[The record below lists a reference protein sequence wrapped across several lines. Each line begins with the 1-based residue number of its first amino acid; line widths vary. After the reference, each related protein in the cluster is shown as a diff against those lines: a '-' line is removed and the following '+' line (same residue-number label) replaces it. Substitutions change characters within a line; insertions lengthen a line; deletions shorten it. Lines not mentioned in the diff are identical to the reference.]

1 MQVIARFRNMV
12 TLKDWLVASR
22 ALFTITVVLP
32 CIVGGVIA
40 FQHGVVNLPLLALAA
55 VGLLFGNIG
64 ANFTNDYF
72 DYKSG
77 VDALDKGR
85 QFKRGS
91 EVLLK
96 NGLNVNMVRRSIA
109 AALGVTAAI
118 GTYFIFTVD
127 WRVVFFGLAGL
138 FIAYFYTA
146 RPVKLGYRGF
156 GELASGFG
164 SGPLP
169 VIGTYFLLTHQIS
182 IDAIVASIPVGIL
195 VASILYI
202 GNVPDAEADR
212 QVGKKTI
219 SVRLGR
225 RAVRVIGPVFYC
237 ATYLTIIIGVVAGW
251 FPVWS
256 IIALLTIPLVI
267 KLLRLTSEF
276 YDDIPRYAPAIM
288 MTVKV
293 FAYTTILIAASFVI
307 NAVA

>member
-1 MQVIARFRNMV
+1 VV
-12 TLKDWLVASR
+12 TLKDWVVASR

-32 CIVGGVIA
+32 CIVGGAIA
-40 FQHGVVNLPLLALAA
+40 FQHGVLNLPLLALAA

-77 VDALDKGR
+77 VDALDRGR
-85 QFKRGS
+85 EFKRGS
-91 EVLLK
+91 EILLK
-96 NGLNVNMVRRSIA
+96 NGLTVNVVRKSIA
-109 AALGVTAAI
+109 TALCITTAI
-118 GTYFIFTVD
+118 GIYFIFAVD
-127 WRVVFFGLAGL
+127 WRIVFFGLAGL

-146 RPVKLGYRGF
+146 QPVKLGYRGL

-182 IDAIVASIPVGIL
+182 VDAIVASIPVGIL
-195 VASILYI
+195 VASILYV

-212 QVGKKTI
+212 QVGKRTI

-225 RAVRVIGPVFYC
+225 KAVKILGPLFYT
-237 ATYLTIIIGVVAGW
+237 ATYLTVIIGIVADW
-251 FPVWS
+251 LPIWS
-256 IIALLTIPLVI
+256 IISLVTIPLVI
-267 KLLRLTSEF
+267 KLLRLTSKF

-293 FAYTTILIAASFVI
+293 FAYTTILIATSFVI
-307 NAVA
+307 SAFM

>member
-1 MQVIARFRNMV
+1 MV
-12 TLKDWLVASR
+12 TLKDWLLASR

-32 CIVGGVIA
+32 CMVGGAIA
-40 FQHGVVNLPLLALAA
+40 FQRGFVDIPLLVLAA

-91 EVLLK
+91 EILLK
-96 NGLNVNMVRRSIA
+96 NGLNINIVRESIA
-109 AALGVTAAI
+109 AALGITTAI
-118 GTYFIFTVD
+118 GIYFILAVD
-127 WRVVFFGLAGL
+127 WRIVFFGLGGL

-169 VIGTYFLLTHQIS
+169 VVGTYFLLTHQIS
-182 IDAIVASIPVGIL
+182 IAAIVASIPVGIL

-202 GNVPDAEADR
+202 GNVPDADADR
-212 QVGKKTI
+212 QVGKRTI

-225 RAVRVIGPVFYC
+225 RAVKVLGPIFYG
-237 ATYLTIIIGVVAGW
+237 ATFLIIIVAVVAGW

-256 IIALLTIPLVI
+256 IMALLTIPLVV

-307 NAVA
+307 GAVV